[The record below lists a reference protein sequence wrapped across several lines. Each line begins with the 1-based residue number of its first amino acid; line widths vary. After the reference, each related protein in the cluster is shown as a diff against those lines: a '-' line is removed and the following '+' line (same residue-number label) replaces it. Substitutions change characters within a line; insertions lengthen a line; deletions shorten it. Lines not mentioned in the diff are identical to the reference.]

1 MKPPK
6 ALERKQREPTIVSAI
21 WSEPLGAAIVA
32 ATPEQGYRMSLVGS
46 DCQQVLEAVNQGID
60 AHLEACF
67 VPDRGDRF
75 SFVSSVGFPRRTSG
89 ARLECEISPQSLAT
103 LVRRLMQ
110 SGNPGAES
118 LASGICQ
125 TLGLELV

>member
-1 MKPPK
+1 MNPLR
-6 ALERKQREPTIVSAI
+6 ALEREQQQRIFSAV

-32 ATPEQGYRMSLVGS
+32 ATPVQGYRMSLVGR
-46 DCQQVLEAVNQGID
+46 DCQQVIDAVNQGID

-75 SFVSSVGFPRRTSG
+75 SLVSSEGFPGRMSG
-89 ARLECEISPQSLAT
+89 ARLECEISPQSLAA

-110 SGNPGAES
+110 SGDPGAES

-125 TLGLELV
+125 TLGIELV